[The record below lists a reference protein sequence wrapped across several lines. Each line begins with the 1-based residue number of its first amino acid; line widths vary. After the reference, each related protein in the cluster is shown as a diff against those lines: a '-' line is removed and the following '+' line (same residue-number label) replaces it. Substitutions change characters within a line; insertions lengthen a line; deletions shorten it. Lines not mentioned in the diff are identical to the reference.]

1 MRDSLVTG
9 FALLTD
15 DPLSSDVEHCLEP
28 DVKVCDAISLWEITF
43 REGNQGKV
51 DPSRTIKIMFKN
63 RLYFKNMVRGETEKE
78 RLLILYQALE
88 TILNGHFP
96 INKDLAIELGSL
108 MMQIEFG
115 DHRPVGGS
123 ITIAQEVYQQVEH
136 ALAKFL
142 PSKMVK
148 DMTFEERR

>member
-78 RLLILYQALE
+78 RLLILYQVQQLAVVHSLHSHC
-88 TILNGHFP
+88 L
-96 INKDLAIELGSL
+96 DLVSVLGIRNHPQRSL
-108 MMQIEFG
+108 SNQQ
-115 DHRPVGGS
+115 RPC
-123 ITIAQEVYQQVEH
+123 Y
-136 ALAKFL
+136 
-142 PSKMVK
+142 
-148 DMTFEERR
+148 